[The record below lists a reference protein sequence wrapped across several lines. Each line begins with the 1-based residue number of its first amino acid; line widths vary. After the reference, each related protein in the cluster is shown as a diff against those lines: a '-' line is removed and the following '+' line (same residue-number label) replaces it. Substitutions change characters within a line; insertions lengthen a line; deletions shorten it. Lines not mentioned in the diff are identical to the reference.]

1 MKGNEVVHVKRP
13 GEVDWQGDPV
23 GDPAEFDIPGCQVW
37 PRTSTEDDEG
47 GRKIID
53 GWNLYVPPR
62 SANTIYATDTVT
74 VRGDEFNVD
83 GVPGQYDLKGRD
95 KGMIVVLK
103 RVGA

>member
-1 MKGNEVVHVKRP
+1 MRGNETVHVVRP

-23 GDPAEFDIPGCQVW
+23 GDPAEFDIPNCQLW
-37 PRTSTEDDEG
+37 PRTSTEDASEG
-47 GRKIID
+47 RVIID

-62 SANTIYATDTVT
+62 SANTVYATDVVT
-74 VRGDEFNVD
+74 VRGEDFNVE
-83 GVPGQYDLKGRD
+83 GVPGKYDLKGKD